1 MRLWS
6 YRRMREHRA
15 PAAGRPTQ
23 NARGA
28 VCLSSERKRGMRI
41 PSSGHEFYPDKEQDD
56 RTDDRHD
63 EPGRMKR
70 RTWLR
75 FGKQSADQSA
85 DDRPSDPKQRG
96 HYETEMLRTRH
107 DGTCD
112 QTDDETDND
121 VRNDV

>member
-15 PAAGRPTQ
+15 PDAGRPTQ

-56 RTDDRHD
+56 RADDRHD
-63 EPGRMKR
+63 EPGGMKR
-70 RTWLR
+70 RARLR
-75 FGKQSADQSA
+75 LGKQPADQSA
-85 DDRPSDPKQRG
+85 DDRAPDAKQRG
-96 HYETEMLRTRH
+96 HYETEMLRARH
-107 DGTCD
+107 NGSC
-112 QTDDETDND
+112 N
-121 VRNDV
+121 